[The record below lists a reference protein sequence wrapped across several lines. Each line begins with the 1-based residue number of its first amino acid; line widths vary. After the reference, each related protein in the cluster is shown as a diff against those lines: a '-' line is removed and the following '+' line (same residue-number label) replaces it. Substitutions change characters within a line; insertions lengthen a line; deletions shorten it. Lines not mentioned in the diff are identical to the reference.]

1 MPRWGTSTRRGNPHY
16 WLDPRNGGLIAR
28 QIALALG
35 RVDPEHAE
43 DFARRAEEF
52 AAASDAVA
60 AQGAAR
66 VAALPEHTIV
76 TYHASWVYLASALGL
91 EIVGTVEPKPGI
103 PPTGRHLDE
112 IRQLIAERKVAVL
125 LQEPYFSAEA
135 GEYLARE
142 TGVRVAE
149 DLPLMRQPRC
159 GKLLRSFRSH
169 PRSRGGRRGRSCRDD
184 RSAGIALLSHRPG
197 RSARARRHPC
207 LSRLPCRSPRRDL
220 PPGKLYLDS
229 FRVTLPEEMPPGEY
243 YLEVGWFDPRT
254 GEQLDPIAEAI
265 QPPLSI
271 LWRSVLLPNIEVRP

>member
-1 MPRWGTSTRRGNPHY
+1 MVRVTKAQLYLKVGLGLDLWADQIIDGARNDRLLVIDCSTGVEVLDKPAGKVDASMGDVHPAGNPHY

-52 AAASDAVA
+52 AVASDVIA

-103 PPTGRHLDE
+103 PPTARHLDE

-142 TGVRVAE
+142 TGVRVAKVSPSCDSPDAGSYFAHFDHIL
-149 DLPLMRQPRC
+149 DLV
-159 GKLLRSFRSH
+159 
-169 PRSRGGRRGRSCRDD
+169 
-184 RSAGIALLSHRPG
+184 AGA
-197 RSARARRHPC
+197 
-207 LSRLPCRSPRRDL
+207 
-220 PPGKLYLDS
+220 
-229 FRVTLPEEMPPGEY
+229 
-243 YLEVGWFDPRT
+243 
-254 GEQLDPIAEAI
+254 AEGA
-265 QPPLSI
+265 QK
-271 LWRSVLLPNIEVRP
+271 